1 MKGIIKKW
9 SNEVMKVKKIMIIKG
24 EKKMVI
30 EAEIKA
36 TKRMDIP
43 LLNI

>member
-24 EKKMVI
+24 GKKMVI
-30 EAEIKA
+30 EPEIKA